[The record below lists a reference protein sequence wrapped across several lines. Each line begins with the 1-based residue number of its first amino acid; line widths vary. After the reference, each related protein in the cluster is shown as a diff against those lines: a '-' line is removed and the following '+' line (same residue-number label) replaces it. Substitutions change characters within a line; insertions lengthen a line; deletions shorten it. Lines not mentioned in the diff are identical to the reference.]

1 MTKLVVNVGLF
12 LFFTFTALFTVI
24 YFWFL
29 YEKIKRPTFKNMDT
43 NDFILF
49 GVIVVAMMTVD
60 FFILRRFI
68 RGLKK

>member
-1 MTKLVVNVGLF
+1 MNKFFANVGLF
-12 LFFTFTALFTVI
+12 LFFTFSMFFIVI

-29 YEKIKRPTFKNMDT
+29 WDKISRPTFKNLDT

-49 GVIVVAMMTVD
+49 GVLVVGLLTSD
-60 FFILRRFI
+60 FFILRRFM

>member
-1 MTKLVVNVGLF
+1 MTKFIVNVGLF
-12 LFFTFTALFTVI
+12 LFFTFTTFFTII

-29 YEKIKRPTFKNMDT
+29 YDKIKRPTFKNMDAH
-43 NDFILF
+43 DFILF
-49 GVIVVAMMTVD
+49 GAIVIAFMTVD

>member
-1 MTKLVVNVGLF
+1 MTKFLANVGLF
-12 LFFTFTALFTVI
+12 LFFTFSTFFIII

-29 YEKIKRPTFKNMDT
+29 YDKISRPTFKNMDT

-49 GVIVVAMMTVD
+49 GVVVVALMTAD